1 MAESAVATPLTGET
15 LAPQDALGES
25 AYIRVPTWGIVVDGM
40 PARNVDMSEE
50 FKREL
55 IACNAQWAMPGF
67 EFEIAH
73 VGWLAKPRGYSGS
86 LVVEFTN
93 PVVAN
98 NALRGGT
105 MESLMDLN

>member
-1 MAESAVATPLTGET
+1 M
-15 LAPQDALGES
+15 
-25 AYIRVPTWGIVVDGM
+25 PTWEIVVDGM

-67 EFEIAH
+67 EVEIAH